1 MIKDNNLLS
10 EMIEDT
16 VKAVN
21 LYQCGEHVCL
31 TCPIRKTCPYAKHNI
46 IKFAKEIKKKD
57 LNEFRN
63 WKGGAGNNT
72 IASIGGGRE
81 WHLYDYGWNFHPLE
95 KDFLIIDNN
104 FFVKKFNRLVDKLSN
119 YFNFIKFFAIRSPI
133 IRIYYQ
139 KLIAKIQNIYF
150 NDIASKD
157 KSKLLDKAQDSK
169 IGNPLGFEKNGK
181 FYTMQFIN
189 EIAQILFIENTEKLN
204 NINSVL
210 EVGSGI
216 GLKATTILQTNPK
229 IKYFII
235 ETPPALYISQKY
247 LLANNYKVL
256 TYEDIK
262 NKKIKNLKDL
272 DISNY
277 NAICLAP
284 WMIGLL
290 ENSEFDMLINVRS
303 FHTMNYTVVE
313 NYMKN
318 LSPKIKKI
326 IYLCALGDNHF
337 DLKKNVSPT
346 SRQKKD
352 FFLRSDYVNLLSTSF
367 HLNKE
372 IEEQWMGES
381 TKSIFQLIFKRK

>member
-1 MIKDNNLLS
+1 MKIVSIVGARPQFIKLAPVSL
-10 EMIEDT
+10 E
-16 VKAVN
+16 
-21 LYQCGEHVCL
+21 L
-31 TCPIRKTCPYAKHNI
+31 RKYFNEI
-46 IKFAKEIKKKD
+46 IIHT
-57 LNEFRN
+57 
-63 WKGGAGNNT
+63 GQ
-72 IASIGGGRE
+72 
-81 WHLYDYGWNFHPLE
+81 HYDE
-95 KDFLIIDNN
+95 E
-104 FFVKKFNRLVDKLSN
+104 LSN
-119 YFNFIKFFAIRSPI
+119 LFF
-133 IRIYYQ
+133 Q
-139 KLIAKIQNIYF
+139 ELNIPKPNY
-150 NDIASKD
+150 NLSI
-157 KSKLLDKAQDSK
+157 
-169 IGNPLGFEKNGK
+169 
-181 FYTMQFIN
+181 
-189 EIAQILFIENTEKLN
+189 
-204 NINSVL
+204 
-210 EVGSGI
+210 GSGI
-216 GLKATTILQTNPK
+216 GLKAATILQINPK